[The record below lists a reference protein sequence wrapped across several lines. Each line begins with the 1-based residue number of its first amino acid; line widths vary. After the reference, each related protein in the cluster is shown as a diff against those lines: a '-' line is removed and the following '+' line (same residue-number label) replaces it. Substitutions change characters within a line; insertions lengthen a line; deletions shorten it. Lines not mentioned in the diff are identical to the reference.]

1 MKYFLLAMGLLA
13 ATAEASAQTLF
24 TYGKKSVDKEEFLRA
39 FNKNPNANQE
49 RKAALQE
56 YLDLYVNFK
65 LKVAAALDAKV
76 DQMATQK
83 DELQNF
89 RKQIEDNYVNEEA
102 NADALVAEAFVR
114 SQKDIH
120 AAQIFVQVGNGVD
133 TSAALKRINDA
144 YAKLKTGATWATC
157 VNEFATEKSDDLGW
171 ITLFTLGYDLET
183 TIYNTKVGSYSAP
196 VRTKWGWHIFKNIEE
211 RAAVGKVKIAQIL
224 LAKPQNASADDIVAL
239 RRKADSLYTVLK
251 AGAKFGALAR
261 EVSNDRSSFSNE
273 GVLPE
278 FGVGQY
284 DATFENAAFA
294 LKNENDLSKPIE
306 TVNGFHILKLLE
318 KKLVSADR
326 NDALYMANLKQLVT
340 NDKRMEKS
348 RMNLIAKKLQMV
360 GYKPSNIDRKL
371 LYEYTDSFVQNK
383 TKNHLVMLRDSL
395 TLHSF
400 SKQKVLV
407 IDWCRFVR
415 AMKASTPRY
424 NEMAYDDIMKEY
436 VNITAGEYYKAHL
449 EEYSPGFRAQ
459 IQEFKEANLLFEI
472 MDRNVWS
479 KAAVDSAGL
488 AKYYAANK
496 TKYMWGPSAD
506 AIIVTC
512 ANQTLADEVKGKM
525 SKTMSSWKSIAESYG
540 QQVLADS
547 NRFELGQ
554 IPTLDKPSYKDNM
567 FTPAVPN
574 NQDGTVTF
582 SYIVRVYKDP
592 AQRSFDDARGFV
604 ISDYQ
609 TVLEQKW
616 IAELKKKYPIKINQA
631 VFKAL

>member
-1 MKYFLLAMGLLA
+1 MKYFLLAIGLLA

-39 FNKNPNANQE
+39 FNKNPNATQE

-120 AAQIFVQVGNGVD
+120 AAQLFVQIGTGVD
-133 TSAALKRINDA
+133 STMAFKRINEA
-144 YAKLKTGATWATC
+144 YAKLKAGGAWAAS
-157 VNEFATEKSDDLGW
+157 VSEFATEKNDDLGW
-171 ITLFTLGYDLET
+171 ITLFTLGYDLEN
-183 TIYNTKVGSYSAP
+183 TIYNTKPGSYSAP
-196 VRTKWGWHIFKNIEE
+196 VRTKWGWHIFKNVEE

-224 LAKPQNASADDIVAL
+224 FAKPQNASADDIAAIH
-239 RRKADSLYTVLK
+239 RKADSIYAVLK

-294 LKNENDLSKPIE
+294 LKAENEISKPIE
-306 TVNGFHILKLLE
+306 TVNGFHILKLME

-348 RMNLIAKKLQMV
+348 RMNLIAKKLQLV
-360 GYKPSNIDRKL
+360 GYKPTTIDRKL

-415 AMKASTPRY
+415 AMKASSARY
-424 NEMAYDDIMKEY
+424 SEMAYDDIMKEY

-488 AKYYAANK
+488 AKHYAANK

-525 SKTMSSWKSIAESYG
+525 EKSLGSWKSISESYG

-554 IPTLDKPSYKDNM
+554 IPTVDKPSFKENM

-582 SYIVRVYKDP
+582 SYIVRVYKEA
-592 AQRSFDDARGFV
+592 AQRGFDDARGFV

-616 IAELKKKYPIKINQA
+616 IAELKKKYPVKINQA
-631 VFKAL
+631 LFKTL